1 MAQLILSLSP
11 DRFKVFFAC
20 PISMYIDPVTSR
32 LNDSYEHF
40 VRTVHGVIKELS
52 DETFLAIEREEWG
65 ARILPS
71 QVCTPLDFVEM
82 QRCDVVVAY
91 PGRSCGVPVEL
102 GWATALG
109 KPVVLLLREN
119 EDYTPVILGLKN
131 VQGFRVR
138 EIRMRATAQ
147 AGGDAFDLDHVVA
160 ELREVLGTFA
170 CEWLTTQ
177 RARAHESRH
186 RMPVRD
192 AIEASTHSTHNA

>member
-1 MAQLILSLSP
+1 MDHLILSLSP

-32 LNDSYEHF
+32 LNAGYEHF
-40 VRTVHGVIKELS
+40 IRTVHGVIGELS

-65 ARILPS
+65 ASILPS

-109 KPVVLLLREN
+109 KPVVLLLRDDE
-119 EDYTPVILGLKN
+119 EYTPVILGLKN
-131 VQGFRVR
+131 VQGFRVQ
-138 EIRMRATAQ
+138 EIRMRAAGDAGAFDPDRITADLRRTLG
-147 AGGDAFDLDHVVA
+147 ALVREWREAMHGGDNRRLA
-160 ELREVLGTFA
+160 GT
-170 CEWLTTQ
+170 ENGLN
-177 RARAHESRH
+177 R
-186 RMPVRD
+186 
-192 AIEASTHSTHNA
+192 ITHSTQDA